1 VNSIFAQNDDVPT
14 PIWVLMLLLFG
25 VGNLAH
31 AADVVSQPTV
41 HVGDVWKYNRMD
53 GFTNE
58 VLHEY
63 VRRVVA
69 VSDSEITIR
78 QETKGQEGVVIIA
91 YDPFWNVIDD
101 GSFKYEPSNGIN
113 SFPAIIGKVM
123 KKEYRVKNLK
133 TGSFAACRVSGQ
145 YVGWEK
151 VTVPAGTF
159 NALRLEDE
167 IECRGT
173 DAEAA
178 INRTA
183 HKSWY
188 APVVNRLV
196 RMEEQT
202 TRDGRI
208 RNKQAA
214 ELVGYYPAVSVK

>member
-1 VNSIFAQNDDVPT
+1 
-14 PIWVLMLLLFG
+14 MLTLLFLG
-25 VGNLAH
+25 VGSWAH
-31 AADVVSQPTV
+31 AADLVNAPTV
-41 HVGDVWKYNRMD
+41 RVGDVWKYNRVD

-58 VLHEY
+58 VLFEY
-63 VRRVVA
+63 TRRVVA

-78 QETKGQEGVVIIA
+78 QETKGRDGIVIMA

-101 GSFKYEPSNGIN
+101 GSFKYEPSNGVQT
-113 SFPAIIGKVM
+113 FPAIIGKM
-123 KKEYRVKNLK
+123 MRKEYRVKNLR
-133 TGSFAACRVSGQ
+133 TGTFAVCRVTGQ

-151 VTVPAGTF
+151 VAVPAGTF
-159 NALRLEDE
+159 DALRLEDE

-196 RMEEQT
+196 RSEEQT
-202 TRDGRI
+202 TRDGRV

-214 ELVGYYPAVSVK
+214 ELVGYYPAAATK